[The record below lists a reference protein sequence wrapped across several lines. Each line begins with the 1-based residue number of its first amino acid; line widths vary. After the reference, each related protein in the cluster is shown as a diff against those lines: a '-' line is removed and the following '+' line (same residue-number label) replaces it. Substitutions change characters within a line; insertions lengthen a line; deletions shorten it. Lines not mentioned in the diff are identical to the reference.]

1 MIPTPNPMAAAL
13 IRFCTG
19 YTSDRAVMASSLICA
34 TKKLSTILYR
44 EFTSMEIIIGRAMD
58 KISGNTGFSFINV
71 SFIFYHPPFFDLLF
85 PPEFPFPPQ
94 CGPRGAPLFS
104 REQNFLPH
112 KKTPHNHKNSD
123 CVAKKAVKLKNPHEI
138 LA

>member
-19 YTSDRAVMASSLICA
+19 YTRDRAVMASSLIWA
-34 TKKLSTILYR
+34 TKKLSTMLYR
-44 EFTSMEIIIGRAMD
+44 EFTSMEMIMGRAMD
-58 KISGNTGFSFINV
+58 RIRGNTGFSFINV
-71 SFIFYHPPFFDLLF
+71 SFIAILHSLICLIF
-85 PPEFPFPPQ
+85 
-94 CGPRGAPLFS
+94 CGT
-104 REQNFLPH
+104 
-112 KKTPHNHKNSD
+112 KKRRTIIESDD